1 MNKHVTNYGA
11 IFLLSMRTSREVPF
25 NPFDMVSYL
34 NCSWVWPNTSHNI
47 IIGEKF
53 MCLGMFCL
61 CYNPTKLVTRVQ
73 DWPKHP
79 FQSQLSRENVPTIFF
94 RHLTWMG
101 IFLVPFLIG
110 LGLGDSLLVT
120 LFLFSLA
127 LSFSVINVF
136 LCFCFF
142 RFCSLFCWCYFASSN
157 FYFLFI
163 FSYTFS
169 YLSKKKKYY

>member
-1 MNKHVTNYGA
+1 MAK
-11 IFLLSMRTSREVPF
+11 
-25 NPFDMVSYL
+25 YL
-34 NCSWVWPNTSHNI
+34 AQYNNWRKIYV
-47 IIGEKF
+47 
-53 MCLGMFCL
+53 CLGMFCL

-73 DWPKHP
+73 GWPKHP

-136 LCFCFF
+136 YVFAFFVFVLCFAGAI
-142 RFCSLFCWCYFASSN
+142 LHLAI
-157 FYFLFI
+157 FI
-163 FSYTFS
+163 F
-169 YLSKKKKYY
+169 YLFFLILFLTYQKKKNIWIHNFSTVGW

>member
-1 MNKHVTNYGA
+1 MAK
-11 IFLLSMRTSREVPF
+11 
-25 NPFDMVSYL
+25 YL
-34 NCSWVWPNTSHNI
+34 AQYNNWRKIYV
-47 IIGEKF
+47 
-53 MCLGMFCL
+53 CLGMFCL

-73 DWPKHP
+73 GWPKHP

-142 RFCSLFCWCYFASSN
+142 RFCSLFCWCYFESSN

-169 YLSKKKKYY
+169 YLSKINK

>member
-1 MNKHVTNYGA
+1 MAK
-11 IFLLSMRTSREVPF
+11 
-25 NPFDMVSYL
+25 YL
-34 NCSWVWPNTSHNI
+34 AQYNNWRKIYV
-47 IIGEKF
+47 
-53 MCLGMFCL
+53 CLGMFCL

-73 DWPKHP
+73 GWPKHP

-169 YLSKKKKYY
+169 YLSDRKSVV

>member
-1 MNKHVTNYGA
+1 MAK
-11 IFLLSMRTSREVPF
+11 
-25 NPFDMVSYL
+25 YL
-34 NCSWVWPNTSHNI
+34 AQYNNWRKIYV
-47 IIGEKF
+47 
-53 MCLGMFCL
+53 CLGMFCL

-136 LCFCFF
+136 YVFAFF
-142 RFCSLFCWCYFASSN
+142 VFVLLFCWCYFASSN
-157 FYFLFI
+157 FYFLLNFFLPI
-163 FSYTFS
+163 
-169 YLSKKKKYY
+169 KK